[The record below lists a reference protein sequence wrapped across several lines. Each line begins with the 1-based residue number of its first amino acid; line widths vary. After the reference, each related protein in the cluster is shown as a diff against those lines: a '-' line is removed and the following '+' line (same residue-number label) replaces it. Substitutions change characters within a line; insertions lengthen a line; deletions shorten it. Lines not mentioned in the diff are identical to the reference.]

1 MGIEKLYSL
10 YGNTISKRTHWI
22 GKRTHWL
29 EKRTHWIGMRCDWF
43 IVGISFYLGEVI

>member
-10 YGNTISKRTHWI
+10 YGNTISKRSGDWLHMYC
-22 GKRTHWL
+22 KRVDW
-29 EKRTHWIGMRCDWF
+29 DWF

>member
-10 YGNTISKRTHWI
+10 YGNTISKRTHW
-22 GKRTHWL
+22 L
-29 EKRTHWIGMRCDWF
+29 EKRTHWLGMRCDWDWF

>member
-22 GKRTHWL
+22 G
-29 EKRTHWIGMRCDWF
+29 MRCDWDWF